1 MRAGAR
7 PDRRAQAARTTRGL
21 ELVQS
26 ASAAPQAVTPARRAE
41 PPLRAGRQDPAPQAA
56 AGRPRRR
63 PAGRGGTVSRA
74 AADRPRRRPAG
85 RGGAVPRVAADR
97 TRCPQAG
104 RQDPAPEAIG
114 AARQASQGDRGDRA
128 SGVRGG
134 GVRRAHPLAGRDT
147 GPPADGPGQRD
158 ERALAES
165 RCRRPSL
172 RRSRPGRAV
181 GSGAGQHIPVR
192 ARHPGHPLSPAA
204 PRAASSPRH
213 RRGAVAQ
220 QPASGVKRPAARV
233 QLSAAGVRGP
243 VPQSVASGSRPD
255 PRTCRHG
262 R

>member
-56 AGRPRRR
+56 AGRL
-63 PAGRGGTVSRA
+63 
-74 AADRPRRRPAG
+74 RRRPAG
-85 RGGAVPRVAADR
+85 RGGAVPRVAADCL
-97 TRCPQAG
+97 RCPQAG

-134 GVRRAHPLAGRDT
+134 GVRRAHPLVGRDT
-147 GPPADGPGQRD
+147 GPPAGGPGQRD

-213 RRGAVAQ
+213 RRGAVAPP
-220 QPASGVKRPAARV
+220 PASGVKQPAARV
-233 QLSAAGVRGP
+233 KQPAAGVRGP